1 MADPSAVLNA
11 TVNET
16 TATNATLTG
25 RAAAKPEGLLLAYMS
40 LVVMAVIPIWFG
52 SFKSVIFN
60 KKQRESGEKIES
72 MSKKD
77 AAMFPIIASCALFG
91 LYVFFKIFSKE
102 YINLLLALYFFVI
115 GVICVSNLL
124 RPIVTPLLG
133 VNFKNSSYHVI
144 LDEGEED
151 KKQNHIDYKFDRIDL
166 VCLGISAVFGLW
178 YLVKKH
184 WIANNVFGLAF
195 SLTGIEV
202 LHLNS
207 FPIGCILL
215 GGLFVYDIFWV
226 FGTDVMVTVATSFEA
241 PIKLLFPM
249 DFLEH
254 GVFGRNFAMLG
265 LGDIVIPGIFIA
277 LLLRF
282 DCSRGKDCRAYFYA
296 NYIAYLGGLITT
308 VVILHVFSS
317 AQPALLYLV
326 PACLGSALLTSV
338 VRGELML
345 LLKYEDHPEEM
356 FIRSGKESNGDA
368 KVVPSGEDQPA
379 PAMDDAQSDDCVI
392 TSDKKED

>member
-1 MADPSAVLNA
+1 MADQNVIINA

-16 TATNATLTG
+16 AKNATLSG
-25 RAAAKPEGLLLAYMS
+25 RAAATPQGLLLAYIS
-40 LVVMAVIPIWFG
+40 LVIMAVIPIWFG

-60 KKQRESGEKIES
+60 KKQKESGEKIES

-91 LYVFFKIFSKE
+91 LYIFFKIFSKE

-124 RPIVTPLLG
+124 RPLVSIALG
-133 VNFKNSSYHVI
+133 ANFKNSNYHVI
-144 LDEGEED
+144 LNEGEDD

-166 VCLGISAVFGLW
+166 VCLLVSSIFGLW

-249 DFLEH
+249 DFMEKGL
-254 GVFGRNFAMLG
+254 FGKNFAMLG

-282 DCSRGKDCRAYFYA
+282 DYSRGVEKSRIYFYT
-296 NYIAYLGGLITT
+296 NYLAYLMGLITT
-308 VVILHVFSS
+308 VVILHVFNS

-326 PACLGSALLTSV
+326 PACIGSALLTSLA
-338 VRGELML
+338 RGELML

-356 FIRSGKESNGDA
+356 LMRNGKEANGEV
-368 KVVPSGEDQPA
+368 KPVGETEA
-379 PAMDDAQSDDCVI
+379 PTAEPIV
-392 TSDKKED
+392 TSDKKDD

>member
-1 MADPSAVLNA
+1 MADQNVIINA

-16 TATNATLTG
+16 AKNATLSG
-25 RAAAKPEGLLLAYMS
+25 RAAATPQGLLLAYIS
-40 LVVMAVIPIWFG
+40 LVIMAVIPIWFG

-60 KKQRESGEKIES
+60 KKQKESGEKIES

-91 LYVFFKIFSKE
+91 LYIFFKIFSKE

-124 RPIVTPLLG
+124 RPLVSIALG
-133 VNFKNSSYHVI
+133 ANFKNSNYHVI
-144 LDEGEED
+144 LNEGEDD

-166 VCLGISAVFGLW
+166 VCLLVSSIFGLW

-249 DFLEH
+249 DFMEKGL
-254 GVFGRNFAMLG
+254 FGKNFAMLG

-282 DCSRGKDCRAYFYA
+282 DYSRGVEKSRIYFYT
-296 NYIAYLGGLITT
+296 NYLAYLMGLITT
-308 VVILHVFSS
+308 VVILHVFNS

-326 PACLGSALLTSV
+326 PACIGSALLTSLA
-338 VRGELML
+338 RGELML

-356 FIRSGKESNGDA
+356 LMRNGKEANGEV
-368 KVVPSGEDQPA
+368 KPVGETEVPAAEPI
-379 PAMDDAQSDDCVI
+379 V
-392 TSDKKED
+392 TSDKKDD

>member
-1 MADPSAVLNA
+1 MADQNVLI
-11 TVNET
+11 
-16 TATNATLTG
+16 NATLNETAKNGTLSG
-25 RAAAKPEGLLLAYMS
+25 RAAATPHGLLLAYIS
-40 LVVMAVIPIWFG
+40 LVIMAVIPIWFG

-60 KKQRESGEKIES
+60 KKQKESGEKIES

-91 LYVFFKIFSKE
+91 LYIFFKLFSKE

-115 GVICVSNLL
+115 GVICVTNLL
-124 RPIVTPLLG
+124 RPLVSLALG
-133 VNFKNSSYHVI
+133 TNFTNANYQII
-144 LDEGEED
+144 LNEGED
-151 KKQNHIDYKFDRIDL
+151 DNKTNHVDIKFDRIDL
-166 VCLGISAVFGLW
+166 VCLVVSSVFGLW

-184 WIANNVFGLAF
+184 WIANNIFGLAF

-249 DFLEH
+249 DFMERGL
-254 GVFGRNFAMLG
+254 FGKNFAMLG

-282 DCSRGKDCRAYFYA
+282 DYSRGPECSRVYFYM
-296 NYIAYLGGLITT
+296 NYLAYLGGLVTT
-308 VVILHVFSS
+308 VVILHVFNS

-326 PACLGSALLTSV
+326 PACIGSALLTSV

-356 FIRSGKESNGDA
+356 LIRGKESNEPVEPTAESVATTG
-368 KVVPSGEDQPA
+368 
-379 PAMDDAQSDDCVI
+379 
-392 TSDKKED
+392 DKKED